1 MEAFQAMNIRRL
13 SAWAIIFSGLL
24 IYVLVVEKPAL
35 KIQPPAQRGDY
46 EKLFD
51 LAQSDIESVSITCE
65 GKRVTLGRKNLTW
78 QVTGPPGAEALP
90 EQCESM
96 VSSVLDTVVLSVV
109 EENPVQ
115 LAQYGLDAPELTIAV
130 NAGNLS
136 TLKLGK
142 KSPSGVSMYGLDE
155 ERKRVVLVGT
165 YLNFSAKMFIGNI
178 KNLPEK

>member
-13 SAWAIIFSGLL
+13 AAWAIIFSGLL
-24 IYVLVVEKPAL
+24 IYVLAFEKPAL
-35 KIQPPAQRGDY
+35 KIQRPTQRGDY

-51 LAQSDIESVSITCE
+51 LAQSDIESVRLTYS
-65 GKRVTLGRKNLTW
+65 GRSAALGRKNLKWRITD
-78 QVTGPPGAEALP
+78 PPGAEALP

-96 VSSVLDTVVLSVV
+96 VSAILDTVVLSIV

-115 LAQYGLDAPELTIAV
+115 LEQYGLDAPEMTITV
-130 NAGNLS
+130 DAGKTT

-142 KSPSGVSMYGLDE
+142 KSPSGVSMYGLDA

-165 YLNFSAKMFIGNI
+165 YLSFSTKMFIENV
-178 KNLPEK
+178 KNLPGK